1 MIKLTAEERQKLM
14 AAGVIGQRKEEP
26 KVRTVRSVPD
36 GDIDKMIQMGKE
48 GYQGKDIATAMGYH
62 PITIYRH
69 MGKHGAYIWL
79 TNEEI
84 EKIREMRGR
93 RK

>member
-1 MIKLTAEERQKLM
+1 MIKLTVEERQKLM

-26 KVRTVRSVPD
+26 KRVQTVPKD
-36 GDIDKMIQMGKE
+36 DIDKMIQMGKE

-84 EKIREMRGR
+84 EKIREMRGK